1 MLKAFSSSLPLYCTV
16 DWCWM
21 QIITSS
27 SSVGRIR
34 MAKGNTSV
42 EKRAALMITLEA
54 GVIAGPLYVYPCYHG
69 EKIYMK

>member
-1 MLKAFSSSLPLYCTV
+1 
-16 DWCWM
+16 
-21 QIITSS
+21 
-27 SSVGRIR
+27 

-54 GVIAGPLYVYPCYHG
+54 AVIAGPLYVYPCYHG